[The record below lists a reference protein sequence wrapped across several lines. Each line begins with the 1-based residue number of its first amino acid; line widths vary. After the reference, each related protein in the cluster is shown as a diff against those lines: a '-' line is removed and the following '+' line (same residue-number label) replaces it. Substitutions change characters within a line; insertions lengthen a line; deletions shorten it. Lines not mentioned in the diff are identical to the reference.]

1 MANAVAWSGSEEV
14 RRTESTQNG
23 RLLAIVGIDQFFN
36 YLALS
41 DANLE
46 DIDG

>member
-1 MANAVAWSGSEEV
+1 VSEEV

-23 RLLAIVGIDQFFN
+23 RLVAIGRIDQFFN
-36 YLALS
+36 YLALP